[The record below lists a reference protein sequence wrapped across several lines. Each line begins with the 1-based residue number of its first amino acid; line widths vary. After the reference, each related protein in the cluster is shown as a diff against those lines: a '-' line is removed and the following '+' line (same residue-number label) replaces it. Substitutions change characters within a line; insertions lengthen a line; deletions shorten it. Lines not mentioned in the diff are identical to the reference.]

1 MSDDIL
7 SIFYEAVR
15 KDPSVYTSLLSTNVL
30 KTIVDDAVSVAE
42 TFFSLPINF
51 PAKNPDSVK
60 VYIRLYMPTKNWYIG
75 YTKRACAFDRHIQ
88 DLSYAR
94 HAISSD
100 AFSVSKLI
108 DFYCRVLKTDDFYRD
123 HFKVCVL
130 AEVDSVATAKKI
142 ETRLIRYFTYPD
154 TISVLPRDLC
164 LNTEDV
170 YSSPLP
176 VSRKK
181 LRPNII
187 QI

>member
-1 MSDDIL
+1 MSEDIL

-15 KDPSVYTSLLSTNVL
+15 KDSSVYTSLLSTSVL
-30 KTIVDDAVSVAE
+30 KTVVDDAVSVAE

-51 PAKNPDSVK
+51 PAKDPDSVK

-75 YTKRACAFDRHIQ
+75 YTKRACAFERHTQ

-94 HAISSD
+94 YAISSN

-108 DFYCRVLKTDDFYRD
+108 DFYCRVLKTDEHYSD

-130 AEVDSVATAKKI
+130 AEVDSVATAKKV
-142 ETRLIRYFTYPD
+142 ETRLIRYFTSPD
-154 TISVLPRDLC
+154 TVSILPRDLC

-170 YSSPLP
+170 YASPLI
-176 VSRKK
+176 VSPKK